1 MDASQRQGREGPS
14 RKEGVSRPGAFRM
27 AWRLL
32 RQNLEGEWHR
42 AAAGLLL
49 LLAASGMAVLLPWPI
64 KFIIDTV
71 VDGHAP
77 PAALTAVADAVG
89 GPLGFDAGSKVSL
102 LLVLCLSVFMIQGLV
117 GAFKVM
123 SDHVLVSTGLRMVF
137 RLRCRV
143 FDHMQRLSLTFHDA
157 AAVGDSLYRVT
168 SDTKSVHAIF
178 CNGVAPAITA
188 AATLAGIAFVMFTR
202 DPMLTVAALSV
213 GMPLIL
219 LIGGL
224 DRLITERSLRTR
236 ERESDM
242 SARVQET
249 LSGIRA
255 VQAFGGEGFESARFR
270 RHADASL
277 KANLR
282 LNLLQNGSQAAVDL
296 LLAAG
301 VAVVVWI
308 AATRVLEGR
317 MTPGDVVLM
326 VSYLWMLYEPLEALA
341 YTAPTVQG
349 AAAGAWRV
357 YSVLDTRPDVA
368 DSDGASPLPGRAA
381 GRIVFDNVS
390 FRYRDGRPVLS
401 DVSLGIPPGSTA
413 ALVGVSGAGKTTLA
427 SLILR
432 FYDPSAGRIV
442 LDGRDLRSLTLDS
455 LRRNIALVLQEPIL
469 FDASVRENIAY
480 GRPEAP
486 MEAIRAAARAA
497 GAHAFIEALPGGYE
511 TRIGGKGSGLS
522 GGQRQRIGIARAFLK
537 DAPVLVLDEPASSLD
552 AEAESALLSTLTELA
567 RGRTTLIIA
576 HRLSMVRRADRILVL
591 ANGRLAEA
599 GTHEE
604 LMARGGVYAR
614 LQRIQTGRGTG
625 RNPPPVPGRR
635 SGRVPGGVLT
645 RRVSGASPPASPHKP
660 MACDRADGPASS
672 PGGP

>member
-1 MDASQRQGREGPS
+1 MDASQRQSRGEPL
-14 RKEGVSRPGAFRM
+14 RKEGVSRPGGFRT

-71 VDGHAP
+71 VDGHSP
-77 PAALTAVADAVG
+77 PAALTGVADAVG
-89 GPLGFDAGSKVSL
+89 GRLGHDAGSKVPL
-102 LLVLCLSVFMIQGLV
+102 LLVLCLAVFLIQGLV
-117 GAFKVM
+117 GALKVM
-123 SDHVLVSTGLRMVF
+123 SDHVLVSTGQRMVF
-137 RLRCRV
+137 NLRCGV
-143 FDHMQRLSLTFHDA
+143 FDHIQRLSLAFHDA

-168 SDTKSVHAIF
+168 SDTKSIHAIF
-178 CNGVAPAITA
+178 CNGVAPAVTA

-213 GMPLIL
+213 GMPLVL

-224 DRLITERSLRTR
+224 DRLITERALRTR

-255 VQAFGGEGFESARFR
+255 VQAFGREDFESARFR

-282 LNLLQNGSQAAVDL
+282 LNLLQNGAQAAADL

-308 AATRVLEGR
+308 AATRVLAGR

-326 VSYLWMLYEPLEALA
+326 VSYLWMLYEPLETLA

-349 AAAGAWRV
+349 AAAGAGRV

-368 DSDGASPLPGRAA
+368 DSAGAATLPGRAA
-381 GRIVFDNVS
+381 GRIVFENVS

-401 DVSLGIPPGSTA
+401 DVSFEIPPGSTA
-413 ALVGVSGAGKTTLA
+413 ALVGASGAGKTTLA
-427 SLILR
+427 SLIPR
-432 FYDPSAGRIV
+432 FYDPSEGRIT

-455 LRRNIALVLQEPIL
+455 LRRNISLVLQEPIL
-469 FDASVRENIAY
+469 FDASIRENIAY

-497 GAHAFIEALPGGYE
+497 GAHAFIEILPGGYE
-511 TRIGGKGSGLS
+511 TRIGGQGRGLS

-537 DAPVLVLDEPASSLD
+537 DAPVLILDEPASSLD
-552 AEAESALLSTLTELA
+552 VEAERALLSTLDELA

-591 ANGRLAEA
+591 SKGRLAEA

-614 LQRIQTGRGTG
+614 FRRIQTGRWAWGT
-625 RNPPPVPGRR
+625 PPPVPGRR
-635 SGRVPGGVLT
+635 SGRAPGGAAA
-645 RRVSGASPPASPHKP
+645 RRVPAAPPVASPHKQ
-660 MACDRADGPASS
+660 MACDRADGPSQIRDV
-672 PGGP
+672 P